1 MKKCRDRDILNSRLN
16 PPQSE
21 STGCG
26 GLLFTFRIRYGIM
39 KQRGDQMEK
48 INYQLETDKAIER
61 ICADG
66 RRERLLL
73 HACCAPCSSYV
84 LEYLT
89 KYFDITVFFSNQ
101 NITDGAEYKKRLDE
115 LYKLCEKAP
124 FCSGVTIAE
133 DDRSPEPFF
142 EAASRRGEQGARNAS
157 CSGCR
162 ARRNMPAKTASRS
175 LRPR

>member
-1 MKKCRDRDILNSRLN
+1 
-16 PPQSE
+16 
-21 STGCG
+21 
-26 GLLFTFRIRYGIM
+26 
-39 KQRGDQMEK
+39 MEK

-61 ICADG
+61 LCADG

-101 NITDGAEYKKRLDE
+101 NITDGAEYKKRLGE

-133 DDRSPEPFF
+133 DDPSPEPFF
-142 EAASRRGEQGARNAS
+142 ERPRGLRASLRGEQDARNAS